1 MLPALSINDS
11 EAGAKSNLP
20 AIDGLR
26 GLSILAVVFHH
37 FGIYLPGWLDWGP
50 VGPSVFFML
59 SGFFITQSLWRIQQT
74 GHPVWPAMLRFH
86 SRRFF
91 RLAPSIAVL
100 LLIGAALG
108 IEEHRETWYWHM
120 LFLSNFL
127 VVFRAEWIGSLSH
140 LWSLAVQEQ
149 FYLLWTLIL
158 FVPRSRF
165 AQTMLILCLC
175 ALLFRTVCIVAGS
188 SEFARWL
195 LLPGS
200 LDAFA
205 VGGLAAW
212 LHQRG
217 TRLWVPPP
225 ALRHL
230 PLCAAIASLVL
241 SRFLRFLPDTHL
253 GTAWVEIFESA
264 FFLWLLLHLLR
275 TPSSRLAATFCWKP
289 LVFLGRLSFGIF
301 VFHTLIAVAVGR
313 FFFFESL
320 ASGPRQLVYAGSLVV
335 LSTLVAMA
343 SRTVLEAPVQQWA
356 SKLPPIPNA
365 GQISSWLAAIRR
377 IRHNNVAN

>member
-1 MLPALSINDS
+1 MFRALSFNNTQDI
-11 EAGAKSNLP
+11 AKSNLP

-37 FGIYLPGWLDWGP
+37 FGVYLPGWLDWGP

-59 SGFFITQSLWRIQQT
+59 SGFFITQSLWKIKEEGRS
-74 GHPVWPAMLRFH
+74 VLPAVLRFH

-91 RLAPSIAVL
+91 RLAPAISVL
-100 LLIGAALG
+100 LLVGAALG
-108 IEEHRETWYWHM
+108 IEEYRETWHWHV
-120 LFLSNFL
+120 LFVSNFL
-127 VVFRAEWIGSLSH
+127 VVFRSEWVGSLSH

-149 FYLLWTLIL
+149 FYLVWTLIL

-175 ALLFRTVCIVAGS
+175 ALLFRTACIVAGS

-217 TRLWVPPP
+217 TCLWTPPP
-225 ALRHL
+225 ALRCV
-230 PLCAAIASLVL
+230 PLCAALASLVL

-264 FFLWLLLHLLR
+264 FFLWLLIHLLR
-275 TPSSRLAATFCWKP
+275 TPSSRLSAIFSWKP
-289 LVFLGRLSFGIF
+289 LIFFGRLSFGIF
-301 VFHTLIAVAVGR
+301 VFHTLIAATVGR
-313 FFFFESL
+313 FFVFESL
-320 ASGPRQLVYAGSLVV
+320 AVGPRQLVYAGILVV

-343 SRTVLEAPVQQWA
+343 SRTALETPVQQWA
-356 SKLPPIPNA
+356 STLRPTPNVA
-365 GQISSWLAAIRR
+365 QISSWLAAVRR
-377 IRHNNVAN
+377 IVQNNVTN